1 MSIVTKLYKQL
12 MNGFTYIIPLV
23 VIGGVFLTL
32 YERFDRAI
40 FFTLGST
47 ALFLVY
53 PIISAFIAYAISD
66 KPGFI
71 LGLLGGALLTSSD
84 SGFLGAVVMGFI
96 SGYIIMFLHVLFK
109 KFPVG
114 IKGLIPVFLYPVIG
128 SLLVIFVYLGI
139 DAVFPALNGFI
150 IDVFEF
156 TGDIGIVLLLMV
168 LSIMMAYD
176 LGGPVN
182 KVAYIAAIA
191 TILSGTT
198 SLYMTQVMIA
208 GMIPPLSIFIASLFY
223 KRAFEE
229 ESLSLARKNIW
240 MGLAFISEGAISFV
254 KKDKKLIIAFI
265 LGGLLSSVFV
275 YIFQVESRIAHGGIL
290 SVFFINKWIEF
301 LVILMISSLVSAWFV
316 LLILKMK
323 KNVKISS

>member
-1 MSIVTKLYKQL
+1 MNLRTKFYKQF
-12 MNGFTYIIPLV
+12 MHGFTYIIPLV

-32 YERFDRAI
+32 YERFDQQI
-40 FFTLGST
+40 FFDVGSI
-47 ALFLVY
+47 ALFLVF

-71 LGLLGGALLTSSD
+71 VGLLGGALLTSSN
-84 SGFLGAVVMGFI
+84 SGFLGAVIMGFI
-96 SGYIIMFLHVLFK
+96 SGYIILLLHVLFK
-109 KFPVG
+109 KFPVS

-128 SLLVIFVYLGI
+128 SILVIFIYLGI
-139 DAVFPALNGFI
+139 DALIPAINGFI

-156 TGDIGIVLLLMV
+156 TGDIGSVSLLMV
-168 LSIMMAYD
+168 LSVMMVYD

-182 KVAYIAAIA
+182 KIAYILGIS
-191 TILSGTT
+191 TILGGTP
-198 SLYMTQVMIA
+198 SIYMAQVMIA
-208 GMIPPLSIFIASLFY
+208 GMIPPISIFLASIFY

-229 ESLSLARKNIW
+229 ENLGLARKNIW

-254 KKDKKLIIAFI
+254 KKDKELILAFM

-275 YIFQVESRIAHGGIL
+275 FIFQVESRIAHGGIL
-290 SVFFINKWIEF
+290 SVFFIKQWIEF
-301 LVILMISSLVSAWFV
+301 LVILLVSSLVSAWFV

>member
-1 MSIVTKLYKQL
+1 MH
-12 MNGFTYIIPLV
+12 GFTYIIPLV

-32 YERFDRAI
+32 HERFDRPI
-40 FFTLGST
+40 FFTVGST
-47 ALFLVY
+47 ALFLVF

-71 LGLLGGALLTSSD
+71 LGLLGGALLISSD
-84 SGFLGAVVMGFI
+84 SGFLGAVFMGFI
-96 SGYIIMFLHVLFK
+96 SGYIIIFLHVLFK
-109 KFPVG
+109 KFPIG

-128 SLLVIFVYLGI
+128 SILVIFAYLGI
-139 DAVFPALNGFI
+139 DAVFPAFNGFI

-156 TGDIGIVLLLMV
+156 TGDIGIVMLVMI

-182 KVAYIAAIA
+182 KIAYIAAIT
-191 TILSGTT
+191 TILSGTP

-254 KKDKKLIIAFI
+254 KKDKELIIAFI
-265 LGGLLSSVFV
+265 LGGLLSSVLVF
-275 YIFQVESRIAHGGIL
+275 IFQVESRIAHGGIL